1 LRHAQALSAKFRHR
15 LKIAVVS
22 KAEKAIAK
30 TLNVTA
36 YPALRVLPAGSSA
49 GSSEA
54 VHFTGK
60 VSLFS
65 IDLFLMDYA
74 KPAAS
79 SAPKEAAKGKAAAGE
94 AKSKTKDEKSSNAK
108 GASKE
113 QEKAANAKGASKEQG
128 KQAKPPSSGKSS
140 TKETKTAS
148 AEPPVYGD
156 PPKKN
161 SRERRGGEL

>member
-1 LRHAQALSAKFRHR
+1 MRATQALSAKFRHR
-15 LKIAVVS
+15 LKIAVVT
-22 KAEKAIAK
+22 KAEKGIAK

-49 GSSEA
+49 SSSEA

-79 SAPKEAAKGKAAAGE
+79 GAPKEATKGKAAAGD
-94 AKSKTKDEKSSNAK
+94 AKSKTKD
-108 GASKE
+108 
-113 QEKAANAKGASKEQG
+113 EKAANAKGASKEQEKSSNAKG
-128 KQAKPPSSGKSS
+128 SSKEQGNQARPPPSGKSS
-140 TKETKTAS
+140 SKEPRAAP

-156 PPKKN
+156 SPKKN

>member
-1 LRHAQALSAKFRHR
+1 MRHAQALSAKFRHR
-15 LKIAVVS
+15 LKIAVVT
-22 KAEKAIAK
+22 KAEKGIAK

-79 SAPKEAAKGKAAAGE
+79 SARLRSVGSDSRAAPTPMRKAPFDWKSRLVSSVPGVARTAA
-94 AKSKTKDEKSSNAK
+94 
-108 GASKE
+108 
-113 QEKAANAKGASKEQG
+113 
-128 KQAKPPSSGKSS
+128 
-140 TKETKTAS
+140 
-148 AEPPVYGD
+148 
-156 PPKKN
+156 
-161 SRERRGGEL
+161 